1 MKKLFNYLITQYII
15 YTIVPLLILGVSA
28 LSYAL
33 IDSHHDYQSEYN
45 QTINYQIKQASRAIQ
60 DLDIVGA
67 ENVVGKVSDLSYIL
81 SVKLESTKYDLVLSE
96 FISASIPGKSDKKS
110 YLIYSQSGETIGAL
124 TVIKDTSQIWKD
136 LLIESVPNIILAIL
150 LLLLMSM
157 LLSRKVL
164 KTLKAPFH
172 DAQRYGFLIANG
184 DINAEPP
191 IHQFEEFNSLFSS
204 LDNLRDRLINS
215 VHELK
220 KSEHRHQ
227 ATYDLTQ
234 VCLFVVDIKEKQI
247 VRSNREF
254 ETTFGSLNKVN
265 SIELR
270 STLHDFI
277 IKLANGKINDQYTL
291 VGANGDR
298 HFKVNSAYLNEYQL
312 ECSALDITELVD
324 AHSYVQKQLITDSL
338 TGIKNRVGFN
348 KRIEEIQANRLIST
362 SIIMLDLNGFK
373 PINDQYGHLVG
384 DFLLATVA
392 KRINVALD
400 KIGEVYRLGGDE
412 FIILTNKI
420 LSDDELTTLA
430 TSLNENVSRNV
441 NYENHEFSVTISIGS
456 ANFVAGKSEMY
467 DVIHQA
473 DLAMYQAK
481 TSKQTYV
488 MAQK

>member
-28 LSYAL
+28 LSYTL

-96 FISASIPGKSDKKS
+96 FISDSIPGKSDKKS
-110 YLIYSQSGETIGAL
+110 YLISSQSGEAIGAL

-220 KSEHRHQ
+220 KSENRHQ

-291 VGANGDR
+291 VGVNGDR

-392 KRINVALD
+392 KRINVTLD

-420 LSDDELTTLA
+420 LSDDELTPLA

>member
-28 LSYAL
+28 LSYTL

-96 FISASIPGKSDKKS
+96 FISDSIPGKSDKKS
-110 YLIYSQSGETIGAL
+110 YLIYSQSGEAIGAL

-220 KSEHRHQ
+220 KSENRHQ

-291 VGANGDR
+291 VGVNGDR

-392 KRINVALD
+392 KRINVTLD

-420 LSDDELTTLA
+420 LSDDELTPLA